1 MNTERA
7 RLDKILQSEEVKA
20 LISALGTGIGDSF
33 NLENR
38 RYDRCVIMTDA
49 DVDGSHIR
57 TLLLT
62 FFFRYMQP
70 LVEGGHLYIAQPPL
84 FRLEAKRQKDVRYVF
99 TIEERDAV
107 LEEFKKRGL
116 DITNHS
122 QVMVQRYKGLGEMN
136 PEQLWDTT
144 MDPGTRTML
153 KVTINDGAE
162 ADRTFDMLMGDAV
175 PPRRKFITTH
185 AKEVQN
191 LDV

>member
-1 MNTERA
+1 M
-7 RLDKILQSEEVKA
+7 KA

-70 LVEGGHLYIAQPPL
+70 SVEGGHLYIAQPPL

-116 DITNHS
+116 DVTNSS

-136 PEQLWDTT
+136 PDQLWDTT

>member
-1 MNTERA
+1 M
-7 RLDKILQSEEVKA
+7 
-20 LISALGTGIGDSF
+20 
-33 NLENR
+33 
-38 RYDRCVIMTDA
+38 
-49 DVDGSHIR
+49 
-57 TLLLT
+57 
-62 FFFRYMQP
+62 
-70 LVEGGHLYIAQPPL
+70 

-116 DITNHS
+116 DVTNSS

-136 PEQLWDTT
+136 PDQLWDTT